1 MKDES
6 FVASTLFEMGW
17 SLQYRATNLEGLKSS
32 AENHPEAI
40 IVATRD
46 FLSEKSNFS
55 NPVIYL
61 DLTAELTKLN
71 LQDLLLQAD
80 KSERD
85 KGPTIPASQI
95 KTTLILTLDAGVGGS
110 TCAINIAYE
119 KSLVGKEI
127 LLLDLNQENP
137 SFSLYFDIQRINRKI
152 SPTQF
157 GFSLSEVSEISY
169 FAELARKIN
178 DFDELVIDFGRIM
191 TMERC
196 NSGVRIREIAA
207 RWSMNSATNIFIVSR
222 ADTYSL
228 TRLKALAPEFLKLS
242 RNVRP
247 TILLVSQGSISVR
260 ERKSLIER
268 AVSIFGGEARYL
280 PREFRMLQRAVAEKV
295 PFSQIAPKSLLARE
309 FAAMAQQ

>member
-17 SLQYRATNLEGLKSS
+17 TLLYRATNLEGLKSS
-32 AENHPEAI
+32 VENHPEAI

-61 DLTAELTKLN
+61 DFTTELTKLN

-80 KSERD
+80 KNERD
-85 KGPTIPASQI
+85 KRPTIPLSQI
-95 KTTLILTLDAGVGGS
+95 KTTLILALDAGVGGS
-110 TCAINIAYE
+110 TCAINIAFE
-119 KSLVGKEI
+119 KSLLGKEI
-127 LLLDLNQENP
+127 LLIDLNQENP
-137 SFSLYFDIQRINRKI
+137 CFSLYFDIQRINRKI
-152 SPTQF
+152 APTQS

-178 DFDELVIDFGRIM
+178 DFDELVIDLGRIV
-191 TMERC
+191 TGERC

-207 RWSMNSATNIFIVSR
+207 RWSMNSATSIFIVSR

-228 TRLKALAPEFLKLS
+228 MRLKALAPEFLKLS
-242 RNVRP
+242 RNIRP

-260 ERKSLIER
+260 ERKSLIEK